1 MIGPAKL
8 VLDSDVFITA
18 KNTYYAFDICPGFW
32 KGLLYQHG
40 KESVFS
46 ISRVHDELKM
56 GRKTEDLVL
65 WVDEQVP
72 EEFFFEVDEEAVG
85 KYAAT

>member
-40 KESVFS
+40 KGSVFS

-72 EEFFFEVDEEAVG
+72 EEFFFDVDEEAVG